1 MPFFNKGPDHS
12 EPLRQILR
20 ELGELRQRVDSQQ
33 HAVDQARQDA
43 NAAITTGLAEIRS
56 VVRDGLDRGND
67 TVRDPLTR
75 IHTELVA
82 IRAALT
88 ELNRAGPAPQRPH
101 AVSAPVSAPAPAPDE
116 DDDYGNGN
124 GNSHPGENGSA
135 HTDLLRKAAGIS
147 AATLQVHRDTWAFL
161 LAHAGQDRHFHIPGA
176 VKEEHGTVTV
186 DVSGLSLVATLT
198 RLRDTQHATGVDPG
212 TAAIAHHLYERVA
225 ATVRSL
231 AATPHPDNQPV
242 TIVVDDRAA
251 PPDDQDRP

>member
-1 MPFFNKGPDHS
+1 MPFFSKGPDHS
-12 EPLRQILR
+12 EPLQRILR

-43 NAAITTGLAEIRS
+43 NAAIATGLTEIRS
-56 VVRDGLDRGND
+56 VVRDGLDRGNG
-67 TVRDPLTR
+67 TVRDPLTQ

-88 ELNRAGPAPQRPH
+88 ELNRAGPASQRPPT
-101 AVSAPVSAPAPAPDE
+101 VSAPTPGLDE
-116 DDDYGNGN
+116 DDEEEDYGTGN
-124 GNSHPGENGSA
+124 GRQDESGTA

-147 AATLQVHRDTWAFL
+147 AARLQVHRDTWAFL
-161 LAHAGQDRHFHIPGA
+161 VEHAGQDRHFHIPGD

-198 RLRDTQHATGVDPG
+198 RLRDTQHAPGVDPG

-242 TIVVDDRAA
+242 TIAVDDRAA